1 MTQYYSFHK
10 GKHGGIAGY
19 IFPFFTSLPS
29 LFPDETYSQYV
40 PAGFLKCQGQILP
53 ASRYRALAD
62 AIGVGS
68 NCIYKKDGVDLDNPD
83 QNGEGG
89 EIQLPDLGSKYV
101 AGSLN
106 PGQYQNFETSQG
118 EGFDRAGIGV
128 EISAIGDN
136 IDFFYTGDFRV
147 ISRST
152 TEGNLSIS
160 GAVTSISPP
169 SITEETTLTMTNFLP
184 HGHNANYK
192 VGRRINQNGLGI
204 SSASWRSCSY
214 YCTFRGDIASCRGN
228 ANYGYEFKF
237 VSLTESG
244 TDEGATHFHSNAL
257 PRITNET
264 KSASTSEVLIPAA
277 ALTTNL
283 KVKTNQKFKLDEFAP
298 KYILCEYLIK
308 Y

>member
-1 MTQYYSFHK
+1 MTQYYSFQK

-53 ASRYRALAD
+53 ANRYRSLAEV
-62 AIGVGS
+62 IGIGS
-68 NCIYKKDGVDLDNPD
+68 NCIYRKDDVILDEAD
-83 QNGEGG
+83 VNGDGG
-89 EIQLPDLGSKYV
+89 EIQLPDLGSKFI

-106 PGQYQNFETSQG
+106 PGQYQNFETTQG
-118 EGFDRAGIGV
+118 DGFDRAGIGV
-128 EISAIGDN
+128 ELSAIGDN
-136 IDFFYTGDFRV
+136 IDFFYTGEFRA

-152 TEGNLSIS
+152 SAGTLGIS
-160 GAVTSISPP
+160 GNVTTVSPP
-169 SITEETTLTMTNFLP
+169 AITDETTLVPTNYLP
-184 HGHNANYK
+184 HAHNSTYK
-192 VGRRINQNGLGI
+192 VARRINENDEAI

-214 YCTFRGDIASCRGN
+214 YCNFRGDEASCRGD
-228 ANYGYEFKF
+228 ANFGYEFKF
-237 VSLTESG
+237 ITLSETG
-244 TDEGATHFHSNAL
+244 TDEGATHFHANAL
-257 PRITNET
+257 PRITSET
-264 KSASTSEVLIPAA
+264 KSASTSEVLIPAS

-283 KVKTNQKFKLDEFAP
+283 KVKTNEKFKLDEFAP